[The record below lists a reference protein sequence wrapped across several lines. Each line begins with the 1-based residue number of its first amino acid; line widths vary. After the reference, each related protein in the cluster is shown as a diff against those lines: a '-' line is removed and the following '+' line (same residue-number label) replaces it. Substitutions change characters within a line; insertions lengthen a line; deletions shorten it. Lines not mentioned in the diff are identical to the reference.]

1 MPHFFGIDLLLKE
14 PGAAKELPASQNK
27 AWNPSPRTVEECF
40 RHNIA
45 TVERLYQS
53 NGLEGIKRLRD
64 NLSKVS
70 LVSLFSGLGGAELLM
85 QNIFAGVEAVAPDL
99 GLERP
104 LQPRN
109 LPLIFPAFPFCAV
122 NSIFF

>member
-1 MPHFFGIDLLLKE
+1 MHHIDW
-14 PGAAKELPASQNK
+14 KELPASEK
-27 AWNPSPRTVEECF
+27 RAWNPSPSTIEDCF

-45 TVERLYQS
+45 TVERLYQA
-53 NGLEGIKRLRD
+53 NGVEGIRRLRD

-85 QNIFAGVEAVAPDL
+85 QNIFAGVRAVADDL

-109 LPLIFPAFPFCAV
+109 LPLIFHCFHFVQRTVC
-122 NSIFF
+122 

>member
-1 MPHFFGIDLLLKE
+1 M
-14 PGAAKELPASQNK
+14 
-27 AWNPSPRTVEECF
+27 
-40 RHNIA
+40 
-45 TVERLYQS
+45 ERLYQS
-53 NGLEGIKRLRD
+53 NGLEGIKRLRA

>member
-1 MPHFFGIDLLLKE
+1 M
-14 PGAAKELPASQNK
+14 
-27 AWNPSPRTVEECF
+27 
-40 RHNIA
+40 
-45 TVERLYQS
+45 
-53 NGLEGIKRLRD
+53 EGIRRLRD

-85 QNIFAGVEAVAPDL
+85 QNIFAGVRVVADDL

-109 LPLIFPAFPFCAV
+109 LPLIFLFVFPFCATDSLLKQKTTV
-122 NSIFF
+122 SDSQFYMIRSFCMHEQPKQKVLLP

>member
-1 MPHFFGIDLLLKE
+1 M
-14 PGAAKELPASQNK
+14 
-27 AWNPSPRTVEECF
+27 
-40 RHNIA
+40 
-45 TVERLYQS
+45 ERLYQA
-53 NGLEGIKRLRD
+53 NGVEGIRRLRD

-85 QNIFAGVEAVAPDL
+85 QNIFAGVRAVADDL

-109 LPLIFPAFPFCAV
+109 LPLIFHCV
-122 NSIFF
+122 SILCNGQFVKTKHDRFR